1 MKNNAGT
8 ELELLPQGDKVP
20 QDAQVEIKLLPQGD
34 KVSQDTKVELEL
46 SPKYYMNKFYYYICI
61 MINTIYKH
69 TYMYVFINVIY
80 IYMINKNYII

>member
-34 KVSQDTKVELEL
+34 KVSQDTKLELEL
-46 SPKYYMNKFYYYICI
+46 SPYILYEQVVFI
-61 MINTIYKH
+61 FFTIY
-69 TYMYVFINVIY
+69 V
-80 IYMINKNYII
+80 